1 MLVVDQMKKCGSTM
15 ERTKGSY
22 AERSLVV
29 RRQQKTQT
37 RNLKITTSVDGLRQP
52 AHKNGGGEE
61 MCRLA
66 RFNESYCRSGNE
78 MNTVLRSSAPKS

>member
-1 MLVVDQMKKCGSTM
+1 MLVVDQLKKCGSPK

-52 AHKNGGGEE
+52 AHKNHGGGEE

-66 RFNESYCRSGNE
+66 RFNDW
-78 MNTVLRSSAPKS
+78 PKMKLS